1 LRLPNE
7 IYQELAEDP
16 ASVAPHLQEALT
28 RFIQE
33 LFVRRLGWAL
43 QRILGTEFQPRLPD
57 EALHRSRGVDEF
69 ERLRFFK
76 MADLEEKAQ
85 KGLRRA
91 LGEPAFEAHKDV
103 PLDRLPQEVKERV
116 ILELGRQVLT
126 EDWRILMLHV
136 FNQTWADYLTQME
149 ALRTAIRLE
158 AYGQRDPLVEY
169 KRKAYELYHQLLRD
183 IRAQVI
189 YNMFRYHVSESM
201 IRLGLM
207 ARAAEQGEAA
217 AMPKK
222 PPVNAK
228 SARNERRSANG
239 NGKVGK
245 IL

>member
-1 LRLPNE
+1 METAR
-7 IYQELAEDP
+7 
-16 ASVAPHLQEALT
+16 
-28 RFIQE
+28 
-33 LFVRRLGWAL
+33 
-43 QRILGTEFQPRLPD
+43 

-76 MADLEEKAQ
+76 MADLEDKAQ
-85 KGLRRA
+85 KGLRQA
-91 LGEPAFEAHKDV
+91 LGDAVFEAHKNI
-103 PLDRLPQEVKERV
+103 PLDRLPEEVKEQV

-217 AMPKK
+217 ETAPMASLDSREDATTASESESVLEAEAVTEPGDAEEAASKRKK
-222 PPVNAK
+222 RK
-228 SARNERRSANG
+228 KRKKKRKR
-239 NGKVGK
+239 KR
-245 IL
+245 